1 MQSSLLEWS
10 IMYYLIEI
18 SGSSEAALSEFLTE
32 IGEPAAKGEFQYLDH
47 NDLLWRLRNDKPFS
61 FKDFYYANNQVPI
74 FSQPIWEDAL
84 SIIDTDGVFQIP
96 LKIEYQ
102 GEQHRYTIAIPS
114 RIRCLDQNG
123 HILSNLVG
131 RYDIFRSENL
141 EDHSIYVSER
151 LKNKWSHFTSI
162 KYKRS

>member
-10 IMYYLIEI
+10 IMYYLIDI
-18 SGSSEAALSEFLTE
+18 SGSSEAALSEFLTD
-32 IGEPAAKGEFQYLDH
+32 IGESAAKGEFQYLEH
-47 NDLLWRLRNDKPFS
+47 NALLWIMRIDKPFS
-61 FKDFYYANNQVPI
+61 FKDFYYANHQVPI

-96 LKIEYQ
+96 LIIEYQ

-114 RIRCLDQNG
+114 RIRCLDQDG
-123 HILSNLVG
+123 RILSNHVG